1 MLEKAKWLLEKAKCS
16 KIDVGSDWE
25 IPARTRWEFP
35 IVLIVGVEDGDA
47 NAKSVEFWHDEAAS
61 PRPIKFENWPA
72 SPPSEEGRENE
83 PPDGISLEFG
93 MMGSHLP
100 RE

>member
-16 KIDVGSDWE
+16 KIDFGSGWE
-25 IPARTRWEFP
+25 IPAWIRWEFP

-72 SPPSEEGRENE
+72 SPPSEEGREN
-83 PPDGISLEFG
+83 
-93 MMGSHLP
+93 
-100 RE
+100 